1 MKTKLIILA
10 LFVSMCSNQAQEK
23 NEVKI
28 ISLSTTHTEIIQSLG
43 AENTLI
49 AVDAFSEVDFPV
61 QSIDAYTVTAEEL
74 APLDADMVIVAFD
87 FNGIIE
93 GLEAQERLRT
103 VADPVEKFDKSLK
116 KLTDDMLET
125 MYAENGIGL
134 AATQVNVHKEL

>member
-49 AVDAFSEVDFPV
+49 AVDAF
-61 QSIDAYTVTAEEL
+61 L
-74 APLDADMVIVAFD
+74 
-87 FNGIIE
+87 
-93 GLEAQERLRT
+93 
-103 VADPVEKFDKSLK
+103 
-116 KLTDDMLET
+116 KLTS
-125 MYAENGIGL
+125 
-134 AATQVNVHKEL
+134 QSKELTHTQSQLKN